1 MRRGEFQWKSLELI
15 IFQFSENCIRV
26 KLSEYARFPGNK
38 SSFSQHFEL
47 VFFYPI
53 TRKPIHQERN
63 YDAAF
68 SAEIS
73 THLCRRAC
81 SIHGQGLGVILLRL
95 LCLLLVNL
103 KDEKENLKFCSLL
116 KLHLNEMNS
125 MRLFFERIQQLALL
139 CLISDESTA
148 ATFLNIATRR
158 GLATGIFI
166 KKSSTLKY

>member
-15 IFQFSENCIRV
+15 IFQFSENCIGV
-26 KLSEYARFPGNK
+26 KLSQYARFPGNK

-103 KDEKENLKFCSLL
+103 KDEKKSQIL
-116 KLHLNEMNS
+116 
-125 MRLFFERIQQLALL
+125 Q
-139 CLISDESTA
+139 
-148 ATFLNIATRR
+148 
-158 GLATGIFI
+158 FI
-166 KKSSTLKY
+166 KTSFKRNEFYEIILRKNSTTCFAVFNI